1 MIDRLVLGLHKEKVH
16 SLILLSLF
24 DEVHYEVSE
33 ELADVGLWLKLEKLI
48 MTKSICNK
56 LLLKRCLF
64 SLQMREG
71 TPLKEHLHK
80 LISVLMELHDID
92 VKIEEEDLEMILLA
106 FLPPLMRIL

>member
-71 TPLKEHLHK
+71 TPLKEHLD
-80 LISVLMELHDID
+80 DID